1 MNLPVVKQVIGPSMW
16 VGLWA
21 LALLI
26 SAVTAELRASSEALN
41 HSPVRQRHKRV
52 WLWKYFFLEEEKFN
66 PPHYVGKLTST
77 KASNGTKFVIKGE
90 GANSIFNVST
100 QGDIYALKTLDRE
113 VKSVYNLTAH
123 LLNISTNMPVEDPDP
138 FSINIIDLNDNIPVF
153 PPSYNGSIPERS
165 DPGAHVLTVSAT
177 DPDDPT
183 TLNGQVEYKLLNRH
197 DTFDI
202 DRNGRITTKI
212 GYLDREK
219 QSKYI
224 VIVHAKDMPGKR
236 VGGSATTTVTITVSD
251 VNDNM
256 STFKKKLFKFNVE
269 EDKEEGFKIGTMEV
283 EDKDERQN
291 KDPVFSIAQATSSQP
306 DFSSV
311 FQIVRNQLGDGVLSL
326 KQKLD
331 FESRRT
337 YSFNAVVREEN
348 LKRPPDDKGAEA
360 STTAQVTINV
370 LDVDEPPVFMEKA
383 YRFKIREDAK
393 VTTKVGSVQAMDPD
407 AAQHSVRYSI
417 RDSKCPVKIDSKTGE
432 MYLDRKLD
440 RETTPVHMFNVTAEE
455 ATPQA
460 LRSHVS
466 ISLVV
471 LDVNDNAP
479 ELTNIQDLFACEK
492 DERGTVIGTIGATD
506 KDEHQQSFHFSLA
519 KQSPKF
525 SLTSHFGNATSIVV
539 TEGVLTWMTGGST
552 CWR

>member
-1 MNLPVVKQVIGPSMW
+1 MENVIHYSEFSDSAKDQDNNRKHPRGNSMKLPVVKQVIGPSMW

-21 LALLI
+21 LALVI

-77 KASNGTKFVIKGE
+77 KASNETKFVIKGE

-123 LLNISTNMPVEDPDP
+123 LLNVSTNMPVEDPDP

-165 DPGAHVLTVSAT
+165 DPG
-177 DPDDPT
+177 
-183 TLNGQVEYKLLNRH
+183 
-197 DTFDI
+197 
-202 DRNGRITTKI
+202 
-212 GYLDREK
+212 K
-219 QSKYI
+219 Q
-224 VIVHAKDMPGKR
+224 

-283 EDKDERQN
+283 EDKDEQQN
-291 KDPVFSIAQATSSQP
+291 KDPVFSIARATSSQP
-306 DFSSV
+306 DFSNV

-337 YSFNAVVREEN
+337 YSFNAVVREET

-360 STTAQVTINV
+360 SATAQVTINV

-393 VTTKVGSVQAMDPD
+393 VTTKIGSVQAKDPD
-407 AAQHSVRYSI
+407 AAQHSVR
-417 RDSKCPVKIDSKTGE
+417 
-432 MYLDRKLD
+432 
-440 RETTPVHMFNVTAEE
+440 
-455 ATPQA
+455 
-460 LRSHVS
+460 
-466 ISLVV
+466 
-471 LDVNDNAP
+471 
-479 ELTNIQDLFACEK
+479 
-492 DERGTVIGTIGATD
+492 
-506 KDEHQQSFHFSLA
+506 
-519 KQSPKF
+519 
-525 SLTSHFGNATSIVV
+525 
-539 TEGVLTWMTGGST
+539 
-552 CWR
+552 